1 MRNALALVF
10 ATGLV
15 IGVAYGMHGPMLPVF
30 AKNDVGASY
39 SELGLV
45 GLANFVP
52 YMFIPLLVGGL
63 LSRFNSAHLLAVGSA
78 TNAASIYLLST
89 AQSVPELMAYR
100 AMAGVAHAFF
110 WPPCESVISNASRE
124 GDRVRNISLFGMFF
138 VMGFMA
144 GPLAGNAV
152 IDWAGAGYRILF
164 QAAAAVAAAT
174 VVSALMASAGG
185 AAVRGSGFGLGALRQ
200 FSRFPAIIAVLA
212 YCAASFGVTLTIFPA
227 FLNDRSMSDA
237 DVMLLY
243 FVFGIAR
250 VATLAAGWRLAR
262 RAGTT
267 LVCASLAVA
276 SGLLV
281 AYWARSPAEFAVAL
295 SLMGFGLSVVFPL
308 TLEIILSRTRRAASG
323 VVIGAYETV
332 FGIGCTVG
340 PVAAGYLSHV
350 HGSDAP
356 YAVFFAVGIGIGI
369 LSIIRRRSL
378 RPGRAGAGRL
388 PG

>member
-52 YMFIPLLVGGL
+52 YMFIPLFVGGL

-78 TNAASIYLLST
+78 TNAASIYLLSA
-89 AQSVPELMAYR
+89 AQSVPELMACR
-100 AMAGVAHAFF
+100 VMAGVAHAFF
-110 WPPCESVISNASRE
+110 WPPCESVISNASRG

-152 IDWAGAGYRILF
+152 IEWAGAGYRILF
-164 QAAAAVAAAT
+164 QVAAAVAAAT
-174 VVSALMASAGG
+174 VVPALMASAGG
-185 AAVRGSGFGLGALRQ
+185 AAVRRGSGFGLGALRQ

-212 YCAASFGVTLTIFPA
+212 YCAASFGVALTVFPA

-332 FGIGCTVG
+332 LGIGFTVG
-340 PVAAGYLSHV
+340 PVAAGYISQI

-369 LSIIRRRSL
+369 LSIVRRGSL
-378 RPGRAGAGRL
+378 RPGRAGRL

>member
-52 YMFIPLLVGGL
+52 YMFIPLFVGGL

-78 TNAASIYLLST
+78 TNAASIYLLSA
-89 AQSVPELMAYR
+89 AQSVPELMACR
-100 AMAGVAHAFF
+100 VMAGVAHAFF
-110 WPPCESVISNASRE
+110 WPPCESVISNASRG
-124 GDRVRNISLFGMFF
+124 GDRVRNISLFEMFF

-144 GPLAGNAV
+144 GPLAGSAV
-152 IDWAGAGYRILF
+152 IEWAGAGYRILF
-164 QAAAAVAAAT
+164 QVAAAVAAAT
-174 VVSALMASAGG
+174 VVPALMASAGG
-185 AAVRGSGFGLGALRQ
+185 AAVRRGSGFGLGALRQ

-212 YCAASFGVTLTIFPA
+212 YCAASFGVTLTVFPA

-267 LVCASLAVA
+267 LACASLAVA

-323 VVIGAYETV
+323 VVIGAY
-332 FGIGCTVG
+332 
-340 PVAAGYLSHV
+340 
-350 HGSDAP
+350 
-356 YAVFFAVGIGIGI
+356 
-369 LSIIRRRSL
+369 
-378 RPGRAGAGRL
+378 
-388 PG
+388 